1 MSHARRLRGRQAEA
15 ERNDRLVLDAAR
27 EVFAE
32 RGAAAPVSEVA
43 ARAGVGMGS
52 LYRRYGSKTELLQR
66 LCMLA
71 MEQNIEAAEAGLAT
85 PDAWNG
91 LVEYV
96 SACVAQRSGALAP
109 LAGTIPVTQAMIET
123 SRRSRELLGAL
134 VARAHGERALRA
146 DVTALDIAWLIELF
160 GGRAPASRGSG
171 EGARRGSGVRASRGC
186 DDGNIIARLLAI
198 ALDGLRAPGTRPLP
212 GTPPASDHYE
222 KRWQAPPAHGQL
234 RS

>member
-1 MSHARRLRGRQAEA
+1 VSHVRRPRGRQAEA

-71 MEQNIEAAEAGLAT
+71 MEQSIRAAEEGLAV
-85 PDAWNG
+85 PDAWDG
-91 LVEYV
+91 LAEYV

-109 LAGTIPVTQAMIET
+109 LAGTIPVTPAMIET
-123 SRRSRELLGAL
+123 SRRSRELLGEL
-134 VARAHGERALRA
+134 VARAHREGGLRA

-160 GGRAPASRGSG
+160 GRRVPVSGGRDGG
-171 EGARRGSGVRASRGC
+171 TDHGC

-198 ALDGLRAPGTRPLP
+198 ALDGLRAPGTHLLP
-212 GTPPASDHYE
+212 GAPPTDGHYE
-222 KRWQAPPAHGQL
+222 KRWHAPLTHG
-234 RS
+234 RVRP